1 MLKSSA
7 MGPVDYLAI
16 GHITDDQTPDGPAI
30 GGTVAYSGRTAHAL
44 GCRTAVVTSA
54 RASDDLTAA
63 LPSIGVHHVPAPHTT
78 SFTNRYTEA
87 GRQQWLHAVAA
98 PLVAQDVPEAWR
110 RADIVHLAPVAGEV
124 EAAMIRLF
132 SNSLVGLTPQGWM
145 RRWDESGLVSATR
158 WPEAE
163 AIFPLAAAVILSDED
178 FPDNDYLDLCRQYA
192 RLLVVTQGPAGCTVY
207 FGDEARSFI
216 APDTTVRDLTGAG
229 DVFAAAFLVRLSQTR
244 GNPWEAAV
252 FANEVAAASVSQEG
266 LAAKIAHI
274 AALLQP

>member
-7 MGPVDYLAI
+7 MGQVDYLAI
-16 GHITDDQTPDGPAI
+16 GHITDDQTPDGPTI

-44 GCRTAVVTSA
+44 GCRTAVVTSS
-54 RASDDLTAA
+54 RATDDLAAA
-63 LPSIGVHHVPAPHTT
+63 LPSIAVHHVPAPQTT

-87 GRQQWLHAVAA
+87 GRQQWLHSVAA
-98 PLVAQDVPEAWR
+98 PLGAQDVPEGWR
-110 RADIVHLAPVAGEV
+110 RSAIVHLAPVAGEV
-124 EAAMIRLF
+124 DAAMIRLF

-145 RRWDESGLVSATR
+145 RRWDETGLVAATR

-178 FPDNDYLDLCRQYA
+178 FPDDDYLERCRQHA

-207 FGDEARSFI
+207 LGDETRSFI

-229 DVFAAAFLVRLSQTR
+229 DVFAAAFLVRLFQTR
-244 GNPWEAAV
+244 GNPWDAAV
-252 FANEVAAASVSQEG
+252 FANEVAAASVSQVG
-266 LAAKIAHI
+266 LAAKIALI
-274 AALLQP
+274 AAILQP